1 MGFAVILLR
10 NNRDVGDVVIFLQI
24 QGWPLGASSITS
36 LFFLFFFFF
45 FFFISQFRVHSS
57 SIEFL
62 GFSGMYIKI
71 GDDTSKLWVI
81 REHDSMYKFI
91 QKIDIKPSVNSSIV
105 RLVHEFIQHFNF
117 K

>member
-1 MGFAVILLR
+1 MLTLKIDTATR
-10 NNRDVGDVVIFLQI
+10 PFL
-24 QGWPLGASSITS
+24 GLNDRRH
-36 LFFLFFFFF
+36 FFFFF
-45 FFFISQFRVHSS
+45 FFFLISQFRVHSS

-91 QKIDIKPSVNSSIV
+91 QNIDIKPSVNSSIV

>member
-1 MGFAVILLR
+1 
-10 NNRDVGDVVIFLQI
+10 
-24 QGWPLGASSITS
+24 
-36 LFFLFFFFF
+36 
-45 FFFISQFRVHSS
+45 
-57 SIEFL
+57 
-62 GFSGMYIKI
+62 MYIKI

-105 RLVHEFIQHFNF
+105 RLVHEFIQHFNL

>member
-1 MGFAVILLR
+1 MHILPILSRTMSDVSIKNIEHGVKPVGFTY
-10 NNRDVGDVVIFLQI
+10 IFFYL
-24 QGWPLGASSITS
+24 
-36 LFFLFFFFF
+36 
-45 FFFISQFRVHSS
+45 FFFISQFRIHSS

-71 GDDTSKLWVI
+71 GDDTSKLLWVI